1 MAMQV
6 HIGQPQRGVLG
17 KVRDL
22 LEMIRFSHTV
32 FALPFALLAAGL
44 AWATP
49 VPGTWEAARA
59 DGGHAADARFGV
71 PFRWQDLIGIL
82 VCMVAARSAAMAFNR
97 LVDRQ
102 IDALNPRTQAR
113 HLPAGRLSVR
123 SVVWFTVLSS
133 LLFVAG
139 TGLFWPNRLPL
150 LLSVPVLL
158 WLLGYSYTKR
168 FTWLAHYWL
177 GAALMLAP
185 VCTWI
190 ALRGR
195 IVVGH
200 PADLAPAL
208 WLGLAVLAWVSGF
221 DILYACQDA
230 DFDQRARLHS
240 VPARWGIRRALQVAA
255 ACHAAAVLAL
265 AALPLACPQ
274 VPLGGVFLCGV
285 AAVALLLVYE
295 HWLVRPDDLSRV
307 NTAFFHVNAVISL
320 GLLVVGTL
328 DLVL

>member
-1 MAMQV
+1 MQRHV
-6 HIGQPQRGVLG
+6 GQQPRGVLN

-32 FALPFALLAAGL
+32 FALPFALFAAGL

-49 VPGTWEAARA
+49 VPAGSAAGGPA
-59 DGGHAADARFGV
+59 DGVVAAVRRGV
-71 PFRWQDLIGIL
+71 PFRWRDVAGIL

-102 IDALNPRTQAR
+102 IDALNPRTQGR
-113 HLPAGRLSVR
+113 HLPTGRLSVR
-123 SVVWFTVLSS
+123 SVVLFTALSS

-139 TGLFWPNRLPL
+139 TALFWPNRLPL

-158 WLLGYSYTKR
+158 WLMGYSYAKR

-190 ALRGR
+190 ALRGH
-195 IVVGH
+195 IVLEH
-200 PADLAPAL
+200 PADLAPTL
-208 WLGLAVLAWVSGF
+208 WLGLAVLSWVSGF

-230 DFDQRARLHS
+230 DFDRRARLHS
-240 VPARWGIRRALQVAA
+240 VPARWGVPRALRIAA
-255 ACHAAAVLAL
+255 ACHGVTVVAL

-274 VPLGGVFLCGV
+274 VPLGGIFLSGV
-285 AAVALLLVYE
+285 AAVAVLLVYE

-307 NTAFFHVNAVISL
+307 GTAFFHVNAVISL
-320 GLLVVGTL
+320 GLLVVGVL

>member
-1 MAMQV
+1 MQTRV
-6 HIGQPQRGVLG
+6 GQPPNGVLG
-17 KVRDL
+17 KLRDL

-32 FALPFALLAAGL
+32 FALPFALFAAGL

-49 VPGTWEAARA
+49 VPGRVAAVGSV
-59 DGGHAADARFGV
+59 GGVAADARLGV
-71 PFRWQDLIGIL
+71 PFRWQDLAGIL
-82 VCMVAARSAAMAFNR
+82 VCMVTARSAAMAFNR
-97 LVDRQ
+97 LADRR
-102 IDALNPRTQAR
+102 IDALNPRTRTR
-113 HLPAGRLSVR
+113 HLPAGRLSVF
-123 SVVWFTVLSS
+123 SVTVFTAVNV

-139 TGLFWPNRLPL
+139 TLLFWPNRLPL

-185 VCTWI
+185 ICTWI
-190 ALRGR
+190 ALRGS
-195 IVVGH
+195 IVIEH
-200 PADLAPAL
+200 PSDVAPAL
-208 WLGLAVLAWVSGF
+208 WLGLAVLSWVSGF

-230 DFDQRARLHS
+230 DFDRRARLHS
-240 VPARWGIRRALQVAA
+240 VPARWGIPRALRIAA
-255 ACHAAAVLAL
+255 ACHGVTVVAL

-274 VPLGGVFLCGV
+274 VPLGGVFLSGV
-285 AAVALLLVYE
+285 AAVALLLAYE

-307 NTAFFHVNAVISL
+307 GTAFFHVNAVISL
-320 GLLVVGTL
+320 GLLVIGTL

>member
-1 MAMQV
+1 MQRHV
-6 HIGQPQRGVLG
+6 GTSPRGVLG

-32 FALPFALLAAGL
+32 FALPFALFAAGL

-49 VPGTWEAARA
+49 VPGAAAVASPSGGRA
-59 DGGHAADARFGV
+59 AGVRLAV
-71 PFRWQDLIGIL
+71 PFRWQDLAGIL

-102 IDALNPRTQAR
+102 IDALNPRTQMR
-113 HLPAGRLSVR
+113 HLPAGRLSIR
-123 SVVWFTVLSS
+123 SVVLFTVVSS
-133 LLFVAG
+133 LLFIAG
-139 TGLFWPNRLPL
+139 TVLFWPNRLPL
-150 LLSVPVLL
+150 LLSAPVLL

-190 ALRGR
+190 ALRGS
-195 IVVGH
+195 IVLAH
-200 PADLAPAL
+200 PSDLAPAL
-208 WLGLAVLAWVSGF
+208 WLGLAVLSWVSGF

-230 DFDQRARLHS
+230 DFDRRARLYS
-240 VPARWGIRRALQVAA
+240 VPARWGIPRALRIAA
-255 ACHAAAVLAL
+255 ACHGVTVLAL
-265 AALPLACPQ
+265 AALPWACPQ
-274 VPLGGVFLCGV
+274 VPLGGIFLSGV
-285 AAVALLLVYE
+285 AAVTLLLAYE

-307 NTAFFHVNAVISL
+307 GTAFFHVNAVISL

>member
-1 MAMQV
+1 MQRRV
-6 HIGQPQRGVLG
+6 EPPRRMLG

-32 FALPFALLAAGL
+32 FALPFALFAAGL

-49 VPGTWEAARA
+49 VPASAVTAGSGGGAAA
-59 DGGHAADARFGV
+59 GARWGV
-71 PFRWQDLIGIL
+71 PFRWQDLAGIL

-102 IDALNPRTQAR
+102 IDALNPRTQTR
-113 HLPAGRLSVR
+113 HLPTGRLSVF
-123 SVVWFTVLSS
+123 SVTVFTGLNM

-139 TGLFWPNRLPL
+139 TLLFWPNRLPL

-168 FTWLAHYWL
+168 FTYLAHYWL

-185 VCTWI
+185 ICTWI
-190 ALRGR
+190 ALRGG
-195 IVVGH
+195 IVLEH
-200 PADLAPAL
+200 PADLVPAL
-208 WLGLAVLAWVSGF
+208 WLGLAVLFWVSGF

-230 DFDQRARLHS
+230 EFDRRVHLHS
-240 VPARWGIRRALQVAA
+240 VPARWGIPRALRI
-255 ACHAAAVLAL
+255 AAVCHGVTVVAL
-265 AALPLACPQ
+265 AALPLTCPQ
-274 VPLGGVFLCGV
+274 VPLGAVFLSGV

-307 NTAFFHVNAVISL
+307 GTAFFHVNAVISL